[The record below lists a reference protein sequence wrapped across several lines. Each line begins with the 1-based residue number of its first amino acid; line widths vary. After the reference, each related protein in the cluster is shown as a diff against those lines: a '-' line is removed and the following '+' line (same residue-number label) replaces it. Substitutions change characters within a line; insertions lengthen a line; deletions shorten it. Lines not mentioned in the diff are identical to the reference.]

1 MPIPSAP
8 LAPPP
13 STLDTFTTDLY
24 LALHTPT
31 TPQSSLTI
39 TRAFTLLLKA
49 YNLESHL
56 RITIL
61 QEHASHQETGD
72 HVVCSEL
79 STNGA
84 ADAGEMIPVA
94 WAVKGGMVV
103 PVEFFP
109 GLGRRGGFDFG
120 GELLGEFV
128 REFVGA
134 VRECGLEEVVGLRL
148 VQ

>member
-1 MPIPSAP
+1 
-8 LAPPP
+8 
-13 STLDTFTTDLY
+13 
-24 LALHTPT
+24 
-31 TPQSSLTI
+31 
-39 TRAFTLLLKA
+39 
-49 YNLESHL
+49 
-56 RITIL
+56 
-61 QEHASHQETGD
+61 
-72 HVVCSEL
+72 VCTEF

-84 ADAGEMIPVA
+84 ADTGEMIPVA

-109 GLGRRGGFDFG
+109 GLGRRGGFDSG
-120 GELLGEFV
+120 GELLGGFV